1 MAYELIRE
9 VSSPPFINH
18 FQRLIADS
26 ILEAA
31 CGRPINLKKKNKT
44 TFLNADLALLVH
56 LGISLAIYVL
66 FLECF
71 KNVRDSLC
79 LQSHDKCMVAYD
91 YHSKF
96 A

>member
-31 CGRPINLKKKNKT
+31 CGRPINLKKKKQNNIPQCGPRAASS
-44 TFLNADLALLVH
+44 FRYFIGDICAFPRV
-56 LGISLAIYVL
+56 
-66 FLECF
+66 F
-71 KNVRDSLC
+71 
-79 LQSHDKCMVAYD
+79 
-91 YHSKF
+91 
-96 A
+96 